1 MLFNSA
7 PYLLG
12 HSQNSY
18 VTSACHSKKPPNLG
32 LNKKHIQ
39 FHSGNPIRRQM
50 NQNAWLV
57 EFKEQLQGLEAFY
70 AEMPREESL
79 LRFAFSRDLL
89 KEDLYLQWAQKHFG
103 LPLLKAPFFVD
114 ITPNTQLWQKYHEK
128 FTWSPELLPV
138 AEWDGHLII
147 ACLNP
152 ETFFANPYPGS
163 ILLIADSQSLQKR
176 YEFYQSQ
183 ISEASP
189 KSFSAPAAS
198 TTMELELQDEPE
210 EHISDEELEKLE
222 SESPDGMEVHL
233 DGISLE
239 IPEGITLD
247 SKTETPTSV
256 GLSFASLRPATTVD
270 TATATASA
278 STSPLPPPPPAEASE
293 AIRPIPH
300 TPQLVVNN
308 DASPTPGANSTIGY
322 SLEPWSKD
330 FLQNETVKA
339 FQKMKSH
346 FEKTLILSIS
356 DDESKAKVQFW
367 DENFKKPQEE
377 RLIPLKTPSIF
388 NIVAQTVKPFHGPVS
403 LNEVN
408 ERFFDSW
415 NHSQIPSHVTITPI
429 VVKDRLVGMI
439 MGFSNSQSYN
449 KATLNYAEK
458 VSHEIANDLQ
468 KAAA

>member
-1 MLFNSA
+1 
-7 PYLLG
+7 
-12 HSQNSY
+12 
-18 VTSACHSKKPPNLG
+18 
-32 LNKKHIQ
+32 
-39 FHSGNPIRRQM
+39 M
-50 NQNAWLV
+50 NQNAWLN

-70 AEMPREESL
+70 AEIPREESL
-79 LRFAFSRDLL
+79 LRFAFARDLL
-89 KEDLYLQWAQKHFG
+89 KEELYLQWAQKHFG

-114 ITPNTQLWQKYHEK
+114 ITPNAQLWQKYHEK
-128 FTWSPELLPV
+128 FTWSAELLPV

-152 ETFFANPYPGS
+152 ETFFANPYPGA
-163 ILLIADSQSLQKR
+163 ILLLADSQSLQKR
-176 YEFYQSQ
+176 FEYYHSQ
-183 ISEASP
+183 FSGSAGSTLVTPLSSP
-189 KSFSAPAAS
+189 PASAP
-198 TTMELELQDEPE
+198 MELELQDEPV
-210 EHISDEELEKLE
+210 EHISSEELEQLE
-222 SESPDGMEVHL
+222 SESPEGMEVHL
-233 DGISLE
+233 DGVALE
-239 IPEGITLD
+239 IPEGISLD
-247 SKTETPTSV
+247 TQSEAPVSA
-256 GLSFASLRPATTVD
+256 GLSFANLRTDP
-270 TATATASA
+270 
-278 STSPLPPPPPAEASE
+278 PLPPPPPVETTE

-308 DASPTPGANSTIGY
+308 EASPGANPTLGY
-322 SLEPWSKD
+322 SLEPWSKE
-330 FLQNETVKA
+330 FLQNESVKA

-458 VSHEIANDLQ
+458 VSHEIADDLQ

>member
-1 MLFNSA
+1 
-7 PYLLG
+7 
-12 HSQNSY
+12 
-18 VTSACHSKKPPNLG
+18 
-32 LNKKHIQ
+32 
-39 FHSGNPIRRQM
+39 M
-50 NQNAWLV
+50 NQNAWLTQ
-57 EFKEQLQGLEAFY
+57 FKEQLQGLESFY

-89 KEDLYLQWAQKHFG
+89 KEELYLQWAQQYFG

-114 ITPNTQLWQKYHEK
+114 ISPNTSLWQKYHEK

-152 ETFFANPYPGS
+152 ETFLANPYPGS
-163 ILLIADSQSLQKR
+163 ILLLTDSQSLQKR
-176 YEFYQSQ
+176 YDFYQSTSAIVDPSQ
-183 ISEASP
+183 ASP
-189 KSFSAPAAS
+189 N
-198 TTMELELQDEPE
+198 MNLELQDEPV
-210 EHISDEELEKLE
+210 EHISAEELEQLE
-222 SESPDGMEVHL
+222 SETPEGMEVHL
-233 DGISLE
+233 DGVSLE
-239 IPEGITLD
+239 TPEGISLGAN
-247 SKTETPTSV
+247 SNIQESTSV
-256 GLSFASLRPATTVD
+256 PTGLSFASLRVATPTDAVTATEATNA
-270 TATATASA
+270 TATATATA
-278 STSPLPPPPPAEASE
+278 TPPPPPAEEMA

-300 TPQLVVNN
+300 TPQLVVSNET
-308 DASPTPGANSTIGY
+308 SQSPGANSTVGY

-330 FLQNETVKA
+330 FLQNETLKA

-458 VSHEIANDLQ
+458 ISYEIAEDLQ